1 MGRPVDRGLVLGP
14 LSFVLG
20 PLSFVL
26 CRGAARNSVPYGR
39 STGRG
44 GEVAGLDPRN
54 RKRDRGQDGEA
65 AGYAAEERM
74 GIFIGRR
81 CALHLAWEGKRLS

>member
-1 MGRPVDRGLVLGP
+1 MICPPCLHYDP
-14 LSFVLG
+14 ATH
-20 PLSFVL
+20 L
-26 CRGAARNSVPYGR
+26 CIP
-39 STGRG
+39 
-44 GEVAGLDPRN
+44 EVAGLDPRN